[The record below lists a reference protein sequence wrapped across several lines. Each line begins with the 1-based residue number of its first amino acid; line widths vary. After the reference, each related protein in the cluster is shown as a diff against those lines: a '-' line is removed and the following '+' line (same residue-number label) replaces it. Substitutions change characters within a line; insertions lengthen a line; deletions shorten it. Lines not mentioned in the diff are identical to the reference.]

1 MTVIIFSKCRGV
13 RSLPLGLLCFAAVS
27 VSRLS
32 PVAAHYFRCFCLTCW
47 QRATAALARMRG
59 AQPLGMRTCSCW
71 TCPSTHQR
79 AVRRR
84 ACALHA
90 KQQHSA
96 RSHKLGAHRDM
107 GCGDLLL
114 RAIAEAPE
122 APAASSGIAGRL
134 RSSAAPALETHTPDD
149 RRWQHQQVAADLPVR
164 NSAGS
169 ASAEA
174 EVSGAAS
181 APDRHPMEAQAASA
195 ATSTQAWTYE
205 RDSAPGLGTG
215 SIQRMPPEEQRSGGE
230 GAAWVALSGAES
242 APQERVA
249 EQSRAEDG
257 QERPAQMVD
266 LDGSQSATAR
276 VDAAVS
282 GSGGSAELPEA
293 ERLRRQRISEANR
306 GRRAWNTGRP
316 HSAGASIHPCV
327 RHASAVGQLVC
338 NAARTCCE
346 LAPCC

>member
-1 MTVIIFSKCRGV
+1 M
-13 RSLPLGLLCFAAVS
+13 RS
-27 VSRLS
+27 
-32 PVAAHYFRCFCLTCW
+32 
-47 QRATAALARMRG
+47 
-59 AQPLGMRTCSCW
+59 CSCW

-79 AVRRR
+79 DVRRR
-84 ACALHA
+84 ACALFA

-96 RSHKLGAHRDM
+96 RSHKLGAHRDT
-107 GCGDLLL
+107 GCGDVLL
-114 RAIAEAPE
+114 RTVAEAPE

-134 RSSAAPALETHTPDD
+134 RSSAAPALEAYTPDD
-149 RRWQHQQVAADLPVR
+149 RLWQHQQAAADLPVR

-174 EVSGAAS
+174 EVSRAAS
-181 APDRHPMEAQAASA
+181 APDRQAAHPMEAQAAPA

-205 RDSAPGLGTG
+205 LDSAPGLGSG
-215 SIQRMPPEEQRSGGE
+215 SIQRLPSKEQRSGGE
-230 GAAWVALSGAES
+230 GAAWVAPSGAEG
-242 APQERVA
+242 APRERAA

-266 LDGSQSATAR
+266 LDGSQSATAC
-276 VDAAVS
+276 VDDAVS

-316 HSAGASIHPCV
+316 HSAGASVH
-327 RHASAVGQLVC
+327 LV
-338 NAARTCCE
+338 
-346 LAPCC
+346 